1 METVFTILFNGLSL
15 SSILLLAALGL
26 SITFG
31 LMRVINMAHGEF
43 IMIGSYATFLTQN
56 FFLKFLPRSLF
67 DFYFPVAIVVSFFV
81 AALFGAALEQ
91 LVIKRL
97 YGRETDSLLATWGV
111 SLVLQQLAR
120 TIFGAPN
127 VNVSA
132 PSFLNGNFE
141 AAGVVMTYKRIF
153 IIALVAFCLVF
164 MYILMYKTSYGKKV
178 RATMQNRS
186 MAQCLGIRTNRID
199 TLTFAIGSGL
209 AGIAGAA
216 LCLLGSVGPSLG
228 QNYIVDTFMVVVLGG
243 VGRLAGS
250 IAGALLIG
258 MSNAAIQFA
267 TSANIAKAIVLF
279 LVIMFLQKKPQGLF
293 TIHTRALDESDSGSA
308 LDNMNAKRKN
318 IAFAVVA
325 FLIAILP
332 VFLSPFRVSLV
343 GKFITYAIVA
353 LSLDMIWGY
362 TGILSLGHGVFFGL
376 GGYGLGMYLKLL
388 ASGNRLPDFMSWSGR
403 TVLPWFWEFYK
414 TASSA
419 VIMILLV
426 PTALAF
432 ALGLLTFT
440 NRIRGVY
447 FSILSQALALV
458 FVTLFVGLQGY
469 TGGTNGITEFT
480 KLFGLPFSKIT
491 TKYFWYYVAL
501 AFLILTYAVFSWIL
515 RTKCGRVL
523 VAVRDG
529 ENRTRFSGYQVAN
542 YKTFVYSLSALFT
555 GIAGA
560 LFVPFSGI
568 ISPSEMSISN
578 SIDMAIWVAV
588 GGRGNLIGAVIGALV
603 VNITKTLV
611 SESFPEIWS
620 YFIGSIFVL
629 VVLFLPRGLTG
640 VFADA
645 KEFAKRKLAGGTK

>member
-376 GGYGLGMYLKLL
+376 GGYGMGMYLKLL

-414 TASSA
+414 TAPSA